1 MTNQEKLAMLKT
13 FLNLTDSTEDAKLEV
28 YLSASAKEIIAWHYG
43 NDTTKTEVP
52 KEYEMTQIQAVVT
65 GYNLIGAE
73 NEKVHNENGINRT
86 FRYSDMIQYIRHEVL
101 PYAKVL

>member
-1 MTNQEKLAMLKT
+1 MTDQEKLTMLKT
-13 FLNLTDSTEDAKLEV
+13 FLNLNDNTEDVKLGV

-43 NDTTKTEVP
+43 NNTTITTVP
-52 KEYEMTQIQAVVT
+52 KEYEMTQIQSVVA

-86 FRYSDMIQYIRHEVL
+86 FRYSDMIQYIRNEVT
-101 PYAKVL
+101 PYAKLL